1 MGPCLHLLPT
11 HNPCSAVWCCCCA
24 GKKGGVANG
33 AASPA
38 TSDEQQEQEEEDSE
52 LAALMPHLAYCL
64 ASPSASGTSS
74 PVPQQSAP
82 AMQPMTAG
90 TQRLSGLGPNAEAA
104 NALQTAFAAAGANG
118 PQGQQAEGY
127 TPADLV
133 QAVDFH
139 LQMFTNLKREVGA
152 RCLLSPMNV
161 SAQPAC
167 QLPENVCLPVSSLD
181 TAWCNPELELARCL
195 LCSALL
201 LASSGLAGP
210 AGCWRCTAAV
220 R

>member
-1 MGPCLHLLPT
+1 MRACTQVGPACRSALHCVPQLTFSWSPAEQRRFVGPCLHLLPT

-38 TSDEQQEQEEEDSE
+38 TSDDQQEQEEEDSE

-64 ASPSASGTSS
+64 ASPSPSGTSS
-74 PVPQQSAP
+74 PVPHQSAP
-82 AMQPMTAG
+82 AITTAG

-104 NALQTAFAAAGANG
+104 NALQTAFATAGANG

-152 RCLLSPMNV
+152 RCL
-161 SAQPAC
+161 AQPGECQRSAC
-167 QLPENVCLPVSSLD
+167 L
-181 TAWCNPELELARCL
+181 
-195 LCSALL
+195 SA
-201 LASSGLAGP
+201 A
-210 AGCWRCTAAV
+210 
-220 R
+220 